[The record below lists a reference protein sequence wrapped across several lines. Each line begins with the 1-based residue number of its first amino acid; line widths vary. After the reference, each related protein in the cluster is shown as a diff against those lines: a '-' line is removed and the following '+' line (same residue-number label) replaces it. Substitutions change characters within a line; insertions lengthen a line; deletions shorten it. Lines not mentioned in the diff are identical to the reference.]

1 MMQQRSNPVTHPA
14 NLFHQPGHP
23 ASMPT
28 SLNPAGQPDRPQGGS
43 EPERI
48 TPAQLVELV
57 KEKPLSRITFRITI
71 KSPVKG
77 D

>member
-1 MMQQRSNPVTHPA
+1 MSK
-14 NLFHQPGHP
+14 
-23 ASMPT
+23 
-28 SLNPAGQPDRPQGGS
+28 SLNPAGHPDRPQGGS
-43 EPERI
+43 EPDRI

-71 KSPVKG
+71 KSPAKG